1 MKQMTKTNKAPSTR
15 DLERRLAE
23 AEATIKAL
31 LSGEIDAVVDS
42 RTSTPVLLSKAQE
55 ALRESEARFTSLS
68 ESGIIGMLVIDVT
81 GRIVEAN
88 DTFLKM
94 VGLTRNALHPG
105 VLRVRDITAPAQD
118 EAGEVSFEQMRKQGM
133 TGLFEKIYLRRDGS
147 RVPVLIGAAMLDA
160 QRIISFILDLT
171 ERKRLEQVSR
181 QAFELELQNLR
192 IQEETRLKSEFR
204 PGTEERDLP
213 RPRPLKQVLYNFIS
227 NALKFTPAGGA
238 VSIRVRERGED
249 SLLLE
254 VEDDGPGIAPEDIAR
269 LFVEFQQLE
278 GGTDREHSGT
288 GLGLA
293 LTRSLA
299 EAQGGSAGVRSTL
312 GKGSVFHVILPRRSP
327 ASPVQ
332 RRFPA

>member
-213 RPRPLKQVLYNFIS
+213 RPRPPQAGPLQFHLQRAQVH
-227 NALKFTPAGGA
+227 ARG
-238 VSIRVRERGED
+238 RRGE
-249 SLLLE
+249 
-254 VEDDGPGIAPEDIAR
+254 
-269 LFVEFQQLE
+269 
-278 GGTDREHSGT
+278 HS
-288 GLGLA
+288 
-293 LTRSLA
+293 RSGA
-299 EAQGGSAGVRSTL
+299 WRG
-312 GKGSVFHVILPRRSP
+312 
-327 ASPVQ
+327 
-332 RRFPA
+332 